1 MINHGL
7 FFVGMLVSNSASFFS
22 IAEVKISKVVSV
34 SRFLATLLLSS
45 NLNPAYFN
53 LDLSMNVFGFL
64 WIVVSLIFCG
74 LG

>member
-45 NLNPAYFN
+45 NLNPACFN
-53 LDLSMNVFGFL
+53 LDLLMNIFGFL
-64 WIVVSLIFCG
+64 
-74 LG
+74 